1 MHKWMGRIVLLSFL
15 LLSLAVTK
23 SVFAMPQVMGLSEL
37 QPGMTGVARTVMKDS
52 EIVAFDVEILG
63 VQKDGRG
70 MHDQILARASG
81 PVVDETGGVIHG
93 MSGSPVYVDGKV
105 IGAVARGIA
114 ADTDPHIFYI
124 TPIEEMLKIWNME
137 DRKQQKPMGQ
147 VDVAAVD
154 AASQSKPAPES
165 LKERL
170 QKLRTAKAEPKAV
183 TPVRTPAAVPPTA
196 ATPAA
201 VAPVAPTAQQDTAL
215 KMPLFVSGF
224 GDAGLHFLQQKL
236 EKFSMVPYRSAL
248 ASPTDGRVQRNATL
262 SPGSS
267 VGVALVFGDFT
278 MGATGTVTAV
288 DGSRILAFGH
298 PYTYRGNVNYF
309 MMEADV
315 LGAAGS
321 LTNGTKIASFGNLI
335 GRVSQDRYAG
345 VSGTLGEFPAVVPV
359 EIAVEDAQTG
369 KKNTYRAQIAYDEEL
384 LPTLGSAIS
393 YAAMDRTVDRQGIG
407 SARVDFEITT
417 DAVDGGKLQRS
428 NMFYNGADVGP
439 AAVSELGQALGLLCS
454 NEEKEVG
461 IFGIRVQVRMDMARQ
476 TASIESA
483 IADKEKALPGETVH
497 LKVTVKPYR
506 QPEEVL
512 DIPYTVPKNQ
522 APGNMSLELR
532 GGGLI
537 QIAQLLQQQGLLP
550 GMTEAD
556 MVKQTL
562 SQQLQD
568 FMHANKNNEIIITPV
583 LPPAVTEK
591 EQMDALQQA
600 VEQAQQQ
607 QKMLEAQGKMG
618 KAPAPQDPT
627 THFETKYIIDI
638 VIHVALQVEKT
649 NKQ

>member
-1 MHKWMGRIVLLSFL
+1 MHKWMGRIIVLFFVC
-15 LLSLAVTK
+15 LSLTGLEHA
-23 SVFAMPQVMGLSEL
+23 FAMPQIMGLAEL

-52 EIVAFDVEILG
+52 EIVTFDVEILG

-93 MSGSPVYVDGKV
+93 MSGSPVYVDGRV

-124 TPIEEMLKIWNME
+124 TPIEDMLKIWNME
-137 DRKQQKPMGQ
+137 DRKQQKPLPQ
-147 VDVAAVD
+147 VEVSLPD
-154 AASQSKPAPES
+154 ADAQKPAGTES

-170 QKLRTAKAEPKAV
+170 QKLRGAKAAPKVMPTAMPV
-183 TPVRTPAAVPPTA
+183 KTPVPAPSPTPANA
-196 ATPAA
+196 PANGNN
-201 VAPVAPTAQQDTAL
+201 TGL
-215 KMPLFVSGF
+215 RMPLFVSGF
-224 GDAGLHFLQQKL
+224 GDAGMHFLEKGL
-236 EKFSMVPYRSAL
+236 EKFSIVPYRSAL
-248 ASPTDGRVQRNATL
+248 ASPADSHVQRDATL

-345 VSGTLGEFPAVVPV
+345 ISGKLGEFPAVVPV
-359 EIAVEDAQTG
+359 EVSVEDAQSG

-393 YAAMDRTVDRQGIG
+393 YAALDRTIDRQGVG
-407 SARVDFEITT
+407 SAVVDFEITT
-417 DAVDGGKLQRS
+417 DAVEGGKLQRS

-439 AAVSELGQALGLLCS
+439 AAVSEIGQALGLLCS
-454 NEEKEVG
+454 NDEKEVG
-461 IFGIRVQVRMDMARQ
+461 IFGIRVHVRMDMGRQ
-476 TASIESA
+476 TASLESA
-483 IADKEKALPGETVH
+483 IVDKEKAAPGETVH

-522 APGNMSLELR
+522 AAGNMSLELR

-550 GMTEAD
+550 GLTEAD
-556 MVKQTL
+556 MMKQTL
-562 SQQLQD
+562 AQQLQD
-568 FMHANKNNEIIITPV
+568 FMRANKNNEIIITPV
-583 LPPAVTEK
+583 LPPATTEK
-591 EQMDALQQA
+591 EQADALQQA
-600 VEQAQQQ
+600 VEQAQEQ
-607 QKMLEAQGKMG
+607 QKLLEAQGKMG
-618 KAPAPQDPT
+618 KAPAPQDLT
-627 THFETKYIIDI
+627 TRFETRYIIDN